1 MTNITIQCSGDT
13 YRMAAVGHAAGNSEV
28 CAAVSAIVYALG
40 GYLKNLEAAG
50 PVKLRALTLGSG
62 AAGIEAAGQES
73 RIAFEMA
80 AVGLMQIA
88 AKYPELVAVDAQDF
102 FKSPAGFLP
111 CRDRMEA

>member
-1 MTNITIQCSGDT
+1 MTNITIQCSGGSFKLT
-13 YRMAAVGHAAGNSEV
+13 AVGHAAGSPEV

-40 GYLKNLEAAG
+40 GCLKNLEAAG
-50 PVKLRALTLGSG
+50 TVELRALTLESG
-62 AAGIEAAGQES
+62 CAEIEAAGQES

-88 AKYPELVAVDAQDF
+88 AKYPELVQAEIF